1 MSIRP
6 PCQDVVTTN
15 EVCAYSIIKN
25 WVCQYN
31 SDLMPIMICIIRKDM
46 ARTPLSHRKA
56 GFSNEI
62 DQILS
67 TFSITT
73 LTLGQS

>member
-1 MSIRP
+1 
-6 PCQDVVTTN
+6 
-15 EVCAYSIIKN
+15 
-25 WVCQYN
+25 
-31 SDLMPIMICIIRKDM
+31 MPIMICIIRKDM